1 LIGLKRHR
9 LAAQPPPRVSSVLA
23 VAYGTPVTM
32 NPTARFYFFYFF
44 GFFRPWAER
53 VERRA

>member
-1 LIGLKRHR
+1 LR
-9 LAAQPPPRVSSVLA
+9 LRAAHLWREL
-23 VAYGTPVTM
+23 TM

-44 GFFRPWAER
+44 AFPRLAER

>member
-1 LIGLKRHR
+1 M
-9 LAAQPPPRVSSVLA
+9 
-23 VAYGTPVTM
+23 TM
-32 NPTARFYFFYFF
+32 NPTARFDFFYFS

>member
-1 LIGLKRHR
+1 L
-9 LAAQPPPRVSSVLA
+9 RVRVAFARRVLN
-23 VAYGTPVTM
+23 M
-32 NPTARFYFFYFF
+32 NLTARFYFFYFF